1 MSGQLTLNLS
11 AKNKKILTGFIINNI
26 NNFIQYG
33 KNNLIINTCKPMQ
46 NWRQLTRGNAIR
58 SYKYKLIDNS
68 IYTDMIKLNQ
78 FIDNLFS
85 KLPTMNTKS
94 LESLYL
100 GNNILTINFQNKIK
114 YLTFENLDINDAMV
128 ILNKLLFN
136 IGNVNYSSPDYNNL
150 IIADGN
156 YEYAHNSVCPDDIVE
171 AVRRKLLEKGIL

>member
-1 MSGQLTLNLS
+1 MNGQLTLNLS

-46 NWRQLTRGNAIR
+46 NWRQFIRGNAIR

-85 KLPTMNTKS
+85 KLPTMNTKT

-100 GNNILTINFQNKIK
+100 SILFPILTPSIYI
-114 YLTFENLDINDAMV
+114 YH
-128 ILNKLLFN
+128 N
-136 IGNVNYSSPDYNNL
+136 IVL
-150 IIADGN
+150 I
-156 YEYAHNSVCPDDIVE
+156 
-171 AVRRKLLEKGIL
+171 